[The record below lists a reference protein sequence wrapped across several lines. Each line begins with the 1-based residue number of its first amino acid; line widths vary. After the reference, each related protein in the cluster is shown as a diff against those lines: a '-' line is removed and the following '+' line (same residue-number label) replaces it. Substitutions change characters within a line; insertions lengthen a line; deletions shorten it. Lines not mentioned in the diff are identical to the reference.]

1 MKRGMKMTNHNSKT
15 AFPSVEME
23 EYQNTIAKQ
32 QSVIADRQGRVTN
45 QHFAKVKQSNVM
57 A

>member
-45 QHFAKVKQSNVM
+45 QHFAKVNSQM
-57 A
+57 